1 MPLRLIRCLLRCA
14 LALGLA
20 LGLGLGSAVATP
32 RTMPDLVLDDQRPEV
47 DVWPALRLLADA
59 GQTLALDQVRQREAD
74 FHPHDGPAS
83 NLGSRREA
91 IWLHLPLQVTGG
103 DGQWVLDIAYPVLT
117 QADVYLVGNGQWCCS
132 ASWDRRNPMPCGPR
146 PAVPIR

>member
-1 MPLRLIRCLLRCA
+1 MPLRLLRCLLRCA
-14 LALGLA
+14 IALGVS
-20 LGLGLGSAVATP
+20 LGLGWGPALATP
-32 RTMPDLVLDDQRPEV
+32 RAAPALVLDDQRPEV

-59 GQTLALDQVRQREAD
+59 GHTLTLEQVRQRDAD
-74 FHPHDGPAS
+74 FRPPDTPAS
-83 NLGSRREA
+83 NLGARHEA

-117 QADVYLVGNGQWCCS
+117 QADVYPVGNGQWCCS

-146 PAVPIR
+146 PAVPMR